1 MKPWHK
7 IFKYGLISLAGIAL
21 LSLSGCQSKS
31 NQKTF
36 STHENDK
43 TEKTGSVNF
52 DKSNRV
58 WYVVDSDAFN
68 KYQQKTI
75 PDFVAITK
83 NESAKVYR
91 TNDYGNQYV
100 VQLDGQYRDQKKFV
114 DLGTYS
120 KMNTT
125 QIKHQIGISDQAEYQ
140 INKLWLEDDSSDH
153 SINAYQTPQ
162 FTKFKTKINHLGE
175 TVTVPNGL
183 RPKIM
188 NDASPS
194 ASLDQD
200 DIDFTFDLGKPLTKA
215 ITINHQKYIG
225 YRSQNGQ
232 LLYLTKQF

>member
-21 LSLSGCQSKS
+21 LSLSGCQSQS
-31 NQKTF
+31 NQKT
-36 STHENDK
+36 SSPHENNK
-43 TEKTGSVNF
+43 TEKTESVNF
-52 DKSNRV
+52 DKSSRV
-58 WYVVDSDAFN
+58 WYVVDADSFN
-68 KYQQKTI
+68 KHQQKTI

-83 NESAKVYR
+83 NGSAKVYR
-91 TNDYGNQYV
+91 TLDYEYEYAS
-100 VQLDGQYRDQKKFV
+100 QLDGQYRDQNKFV

-120 KMNTT
+120 KMSAA
-125 QIKHQIGISDQAEYQ
+125 QIKHQIGIADQAQYQ
-140 INKLWLEDDSSDH
+140 LNKLWLESSSSDH
-153 SINAYQTPQ
+153 SINAYQAPQ
-162 FTKFKTKINHLGE
+162 FTKFKTKTNHLGE

-188 NDASPS
+188 DNAYPNIER
-194 ASLDQD
+194 DQD
-200 DIDFTFDLGKPLTKA
+200 QIDFILELGEPLTKA